1 MRRTLK
7 KIGILAVVFLIAAV
21 IYFIAAQ
28 NTMEKENTV
37 YTAMNEPTLPVIYPQ
52 VNGKEINGMHGYLQD
67 MENQAARESIT
78 VLPEDRALKLRIST
92 YGNTISGISY
102 EVRSLSMDRLVE
114 QTTLDS
120 WDNEADGVSV
130 TLPIQNLLAKNQP
143 YLLTLFVSTGEK
155 NIRYYTRIMWSDNQY
170 AVDMLQLAEDFSR
183 KSLDYNQARDLVSY
197 LETNN
202 TEDNSSLGHVT
213 IRASFNHLTW
223 DGLNVEMLGEPAIT
237 MKELDG
243 TMGQIRVS
251 YQVKITDE
259 EGNADIVDVEDNYSM
274 RWNEQRIY
282 MMDYERT
289 ASQRFSVSSRSLSGK
304 RILLGITNDA
314 SVRTK
319 KSPNARYIAFKTGQ
333 ELWCYDQNERQIVKV
348 FSFESERDD
357 GVRSRY
363 NSHDIRILSAEDS
376 GNVTFLVYGYM
387 NRGAHEGRV
396 GVALYSFDASEDRI
410 NEKFFIPAVRSYEQ
424 VKADVEKLSYL
435 SGSGMM
441 YLLLDGT
448 VYGIDLRSNES
459 MVVAQGLTEG
469 SYGVSED
476 GSRLAWQEGSD
487 IYRSPK
493 LHLMDLNTAQK
504 QEIAG
509 TVDDY
514 VRVLGFVGNDL
525 IYGLG
530 NTKDIWTV
538 NGRVRDLPMYA
549 MYIVGSD
556 MEVVSQYEKE
566 GIYISGVNVEDG
578 RIHMRQLAK
587 VSDQD
592 YVFQN
597 NDTIVCNEKFG
608 LDPLNGI
615 GWFASQDKGKL
626 YFVQADQ
633 ELQGTKVEA
642 RAPKTFSYENT
653 GSLEPVKMG
662 QADTQMTFNAYA
674 LGHYIGSSRNFK
686 EAVDMA
692 YEHMGVVTD
701 ENQNI
706 VWDRINRKPIVN
718 IKDPMSKA
726 NKMLRYLGDFTVSQ
740 EFEGGLLMVDAR
752 ECTLSQMLYFID
764 KGLPVIAYTEP
775 GKYILL
781 SGYDQYNVSLY
792 DPETQESWKMGM
804 NDATAYFEN
813 LQNDFVCGKIVQ

>member
-170 AVDMLQLAEDFSR
+170 AADMLQLAEDFSR

-764 KGLPVIAYTEP
+764 KGLPVIAYTES

>member
-1 MRRTLK
+1 MKRTLK
-7 KIGILAVVFLIAAV
+7 KIGSLTVVFLIAAV

-37 YTAMNEPTLPVIYPQ
+37 YTAMNEPTLPVIYPE
-52 VNGKEINGMHGYLQD
+52 VNGKEINAMHGYLQD

-114 QTTLDS
+114 QTKLES
-120 WDNEADGVSV
+120 WDNGEDSVSV

-155 NIRYYTRIMWSDNQY
+155 NIRYYTRIVWTDNRY
-170 AVDMLQLAEDFSR
+170 AADMLQLAEDFSR
-183 KSLDYNQARDLVSY
+183 KSLDYNQARDLTSY
-197 LETNN
+197 LETNDK
-202 TEDNSSLGHVT
+202 EDNSSLGHVT

-223 DGLNVEMLGEPAIT
+223 DGLDVEMLGEPQVT

-243 TMGQIRVS
+243 IMGQVRVN
-251 YQVKITDE
+251 YQVTVTDE
-259 EGNADIVDVEDNYSM
+259 DGHSDILDVEDNYCM

-289 ASQRFSVSSRSLSGK
+289 ANQRFSVSSRSLSGK
-304 RILLGITNDA
+304 RILLGITNDD
-314 SVRTK
+314 SVHTK
-319 KSPNARYIAFKTGQ
+319 KSPNARYIAFKSGQ

-363 NSHDIRILSAEDS
+363 DSHDIRILSAADT

-387 NRGAHEGRV
+387 NRGAHEGHV
-396 GVALYSFDASEDRI
+396 GVALYTFDAAGDTI
-410 NEKFFIPAVRSYEQ
+410 HEKFFIPAVRSYEQ

-435 SGSGMM
+435 SDSGMM

-459 MVVAQGLTEG
+459 MVVAQGLIEG

-487 IYRSPK
+487 IYRSPR
-493 LHLMDLNTAQK
+493 LHLMDLNTSQK

-509 TVDDY
+509 AVDDY

-530 NTKDIWTV
+530 KTEDLWTV
-538 NGRVRDLPMYA
+538 NGRIRDLPMYA

-556 MEVVSQYEKE
+556 MQVVSQYEKD

-587 VSDQD
+587 VSDRD

-608 LDPLNGI
+608 ADPLNGI

-633 ELQGTKVEA
+633 ELQETKVQA

-653 GSLEPVKMG
+653 GALEPVKMS

-701 ENQNI
+701 QDQNL
-706 VWDRINRKPIVN
+706 VWDRVNRQPIVN
-718 IKDPMSKA
+718 IKDPMAKA
-726 NKMLRYLGDFTVSQ
+726 GKLLRYLNDFTVSQ

-752 ECTLSQMLYFID
+752 ECSLSQILYFID
-764 KGLPVIAYTEP
+764 KGTPVIAYT
-775 GKYILL
+775 GTDTYILL
-781 SGYDQYNVSLY
+781 SGYDQYNVTLY

-804 NDATAYFEN
+804 NDATAYFES
-813 LQNDFVCGKIVQ
+813 LQNDFICGKIVQ

>member
-170 AVDMLQLAEDFSR
+170 AVDMLELAEDFSR

>member
-387 NRGAHEGRV
+387 NCGAHEGRV

-538 NGRVRDLPMYA
+538 NGWVRDLPMYA